1 MRFFTQLSAPGAL
14 NQPSSLASVPGW
26 LRRALSLNFLLQL
39 VGAAGGLWGNYLIT
53 QGAAAGFILWMISN
67 AALIWLQVRMRL
79 WTLVGLHFA
88 YLFLCVKGIAQ
99 WYVRDP
105 QSIPAWIPA
114 GILNF
119 LSKVL

>member
-1 MRFFTQLSAPGAL
+1 MRFLT
-14 NQPSSLASVPGW
+14 QPSAAAALTPQSAVTAPSW
-26 LRRALSLNFLLQL
+26 LRRVFSLNTWLQL
-39 VGAAGGLWGNYLIT
+39 VGATGGLWGNYLIT
-53 QGAAAGFILWMISN
+53 EGAASGFLLWMVSN
-67 AALIWLQVRMRL
+67 AALIWLQLRMRL

-99 WYVRDP
+99 WYVRAP

-119 LSKVL
+119 LSKIL

>member
-1 MRFFTQLSAPGAL
+1 MRFLTQPGAAAAL
-14 NQPSSLASVPGW
+14 NPQPAVAAPSW
-26 LRRALSLNFLLQL
+26 LRRVFSLNTWLQL

-53 QGAAAGFILWMISN
+53 EGAASGFLLWMISN
-67 AALIWLQVRMRL
+67 AALIWLQLRMRL

-88 YLFLCVKGIAQ
+88 YLFLCVKGIAE
-99 WYVRDP
+99 WYERAP

-119 LSKVL
+119 LSKIL